1 VTPAGRQLPSEVVQ
15 GSHPQTNTW
24 ESGKMKLVEEIK
36 LSNGLKL
43 NIFDLSR
50 EIAAD
55 TIQVEIA
62 VRSDIELKESFFLN
76 RADYE
81 LVRKFFGDKITYE
94 YKSKRTFVR
103 TVNRDAVLEELIST
117 FKNNSLHYLETA
129 NFAEKLAKA
138 RLRDIKKDPYKYRNR

>member
-1 VTPAGRQLPSEVVQ
+1 VKRYKANRPANKYLGNQE
-15 GSHPQTNTW
+15 
-24 ESGKMKLVEEIK
+24 KMKLLEEIN
-36 LSNGLKL
+36 LPNGLKL

-62 VRSDIELKESFFLN
+62 INSDIELKESFFLD
-76 RADYE
+76 RTDYE
-81 LVRKFFGDKITYE
+81 QVRKFFGDKITYE

-103 TVNRDAVLEELIST
+103 TVNSDAVLEELINI
-117 FKNNSLHYLETA
+117 FKNNSLHYLETV

-138 RLRDIKKDPYKYRNR
+138 KLREIKKNPYKYQNS

>member
-1 VTPAGRQLPSEVVQ
+1 MQLI
-15 GSHPQTNTW
+15 
-24 ESGKMKLVEEIK
+24 EEIN
-36 LSNGLKL
+36 LPNGLTL

-81 LVRKFFGDKITYE
+81 QVRKFFGDKITYE
-94 YKSKRTFVR
+94 YKSKRSYVR
-103 TVNRDAVLEELIST
+103 GKNSDAVLEELLNT
-117 FKNNSLHYLETA
+117 FKTNSLHYLEVED
-129 NFAEKLAKA
+129 FAERLAKA
-138 RLRDIKKDPYKYRNR
+138 KLREIVKNPYKYRDR